1 MAFLMSGAI
10 AVTTGSFIFH
20 ETSLSHLL
28 SDVSCQGSETNLLQC
43 QYSTTA
49 NCGATEDAAVVC
61 QGRLGLCVLGCDTCT
76 CNHVCFY
83 CSYLNS
89 QWKL

>member
-10 AVTTGSFIFH
+10 AVTTGSFVFH

-28 SDVSCQGSETNLLQC
+28 SDVICQGSETNLLQC

-49 NCGATEDAAVVC
+49 TCGATEDAAAVC
-61 QGRLGLCVLGCDTCT
+61 QGRLGLCVLEWDTCT
-76 CNHVCFY
+76 CNHVCFFH
-83 CSYLNS
+83 SYLNS